1 MATLNI
7 YTLNTAEQLDLFL
20 TQDGDLDLDYV
31 LELMKEKIAP
41 IAPDGAISGEGFIN
55 PQYRVRDDL
64 KLIESYCASQGS
76 LGYFNEAR
84 MENSAFT
91 TRRTQ
96 HHYYSKASLFI
107 TEKSDLVLKFDF
119 TTEEGSKSKV
129 KSLIEE
135 LGVEATIFRIDNE
148 LMTKVQN
155 KFEWSGVK
163 LDKIEKDGDKTKR
176 VSYEIDLADDQST
189 SQVDEDYRD
198 CGKRSHISFELP
210 YNAPEA
216 PNKVSVKMYSQG
228 NRIVID
234 EDELRNSP
242 LEDFIVYL
250 LNVLKGLK
258 KEEV

>member
-31 LELMKEKIAP
+31 LDLMNEKIAP
-41 IAPDGAISGEGFIN
+41 ISPDGAISGEGFIN
-55 PQYRVRDDL
+55 PQFRVRDDL

-84 MENSAFT
+84 MEDSAFT

-135 LGVEATIFRIDNE
+135 LGVEATIFRIDND

-155 KFEWSGVK
+155 KFEWSAVK

-198 CGKRSHISFELP
+198 YGKRSHISFELP
-210 YNAPEA
+210 YSAPGA

-234 EDELRNSP
+234 EDELCNSP

-258 KEEV
+258 EEEV